1 MTARFLFVAIPEKEK
16 CFNRPNVDIYA
27 AESPFVVQKHLANI
41 IAAKILHFLGF
52 FIRCHLIFM
61 LYVII
66 LTMKIFKWLHQ
77 VSIPEMLTWKIIIAV
92 SKVFFHRTS
101 FQMMPSFENIILQ
114 LETDVLIYWTYEKD
128 PHKEINLSFIFF
140 WNMVIWKGSFL
151 DEH

>member
-92 SKVFFHRTS
+92 SKCFSTEHLFKWCQVLRTS
-101 FQMMPSFENIILQ
+101 FFNWKRMFWCIEHMK
-114 LETDVLIYWTYEKD
+114 IYWT
-128 PHKEINLSFIFF
+128 
-140 WNMVIWKGSFL
+140 
-151 DEH
+151 